1 METMFGFAALA
12 LATLLGLFVALALQV
27 LALRLAFYLMQP
39 ATADHR
45 PLRPPVERGALLAAR
60 AYGRTRQMK
69 DFPLAYAAPRA
80 LRRQPTGNRNERK
93 STCSL

>member
-12 LATLLGLFVALALQV
+12 LATLLGLFVALALQM

-45 PLRPPVERGALLAAR
+45 PLRPPVERGAIGRPGLRAHPLGERFPACVCRSPRSATAAHR
-60 AYGRTRQMK
+60 
-69 DFPLAYAAPRA
+69 
-80 LRRQPTGNRNERK
+80 E
-93 STCSL
+93 